1 MTVTPSPADRGS
13 IMDGNHIRIH
23 LQSTIPERA
32 CISISAGYVTII
44 IPGAPLAV
52 EARSVEESLTE
63 MVEVLREY
71 AVDWRE
77 RLHHAS
83 NHRGNWAL
91 VELTE
96 MSTDEQ
102 LSKWLSFPDS

>member
-13 IMDGNHIRIH
+13 IVDGDRIRMH
-23 LQSTIPERA
+23 LQAMIPESA
-32 CISISAGYVTII
+32 CISSSTDRVTII

-52 EARSVEESLTE
+52 ETRSVEESLTE

-77 RLHHAS
+77 RLHNAP
-83 NHRGNWAL
+83 NHRGNRAL

-96 MSTDEQ
+96 LSTDDQ
-102 LSKWLSFPDS
+102 LSKWLYSPDS